1 MLLNKVV
8 VGKGY
13 KMTHDNTKLTAA
25 PPGYD
30 SVLAEV
36 GAGGSLN
43 YDELICYTEDA
54 VRPSYLLIYDDA

>member
-13 KMTHDNTKLTAA
+13 KILHDNPSMSA
-25 PPGYD
+25 PPVGYD

-36 GAGGSLN
+36 GGSLN
-43 YDELICYTEDA
+43 YDELIVYTNDA
-54 VRPSYLLIYDDA
+54 VRPSYLVMYE